1 MLIKADDS
9 YQYMLVGVCLFL
21 EIFSGG
27 HVVIYMVIGIAGAL
41 GVLLRYYVGIW
52 IPTSWILDFP
62 LGSLLINL
70 VGSFFLSWFTVW
82 STCYSSMPTWFKTGI
97 TPGFIR
103 SFTTFSTLQWESIQ
117 MRNEKNSKNF
127 FGTLGLLLGWNFMC
141 LSWICFR

>member
-1 MLIKADDS
+1 
-9 YQYMLVGVCLFL
+9 
-21 EIFSGG
+21 
-27 HVVIYMVIGIAGAL
+27 MVIGIAGAL

-52 IPTSWILDFP
+52 IPTSWILNFP

-97 TPGFIR
+97 TTGFIR
-103 SFTTFSTLQWESIQ
+103 SFTIFSTLQWESIQ

-127 FGTLGLLLGWNFMC
+127 FGTLGLVTRLESYVPFLDMFSVKVIDYE
-141 LSWICFR
+141 LSFFREPNLFPLPSHPISIIM